1 MAKRK
6 NVNKT
11 KKRIRQIK
19 VILYI
24 VIILA
29 IVAGTYFGIFDDPF
43 GIIDTIKPDKTGT
56 VTELD
61 DGKFQLHMIDVG
73 QADAFLLR
81 IPDGKSVKNILI
93 DAGSPNKTRPD
104 TIPEYLS
111 SLGIKELEMLV
122 LTHPHYDHIGAAQK
136 VIESTNVKSVMI
148 PDCDHSTKTWIKL
161 LEKIDEKNI
170 NVIFSEVGKT
180 LAVGDAEM
188 KILAPS
194 DNMLAGKEVN
204 DYSIVAKV
212 TYGETSFMFTGDA
225 ESDSEA
231 EIIKAFPASELKCN
245 VLKVGHHGSS
255 TSSSQA
261 FLNAVKPDIAL
272 ISCGKGN
279 DYGHPHK
286 ETMQKLGDMGI
297 NIFRTDE
304 MGTVIIVSDGKTVSR
319 LEINK

>member
-6 NVNKT
+6 NVKKSVKT
-11 KKRIRQIK
+11 IK
-19 VILYI
+19 SIIYI
-24 VIILA
+24 VLVLILA
-29 IVAGTYFGIFDDPF
+29 AGAYFGIFDDPL
-43 GIIDTIKPDKTGT
+43 GVIKPDKTGT

-61 DGKFQLHMIDVG
+61 DGKLQLHMIDVG
-73 QADAFLLR
+73 QADSFLLR
-81 IPDGKSVKNILI
+81 IPDGKNVKNIII
-93 DAGSPNKTRPD
+93 DAGAPNNTRPD
-104 TIPEYLS
+104 TIPDYLS
-111 SLGIKELEMLV
+111 SLGIKELDMLI
-122 LTHPHYDHIGAAQK
+122 LTHPHYDHIGAAKK
-136 VIESTNVKSVMI
+136 VLDSVTVRTVMI
-148 PDCDHSTKTWIKL
+148 PDCDYSGKTWTNI
-161 LEKIDEKNI
+161 LETIEKKNI
-170 NVIFSEVGKT
+170 EVIFSEVGQT
-180 LAVGDAEM
+180 LDIGEAKM

-194 DNMLAGKEVN
+194 DNMLAGKETN

-231 EIIKAFPASELKCN
+231 EIIKAFSKSDLKCN

-261 FLNAVKPDIAL
+261 FLNAVNPEIAL

-319 LEINK
+319 LESK

>member
-6 NVNKT
+6 NVKKSVKT
-11 KKRIRQIK
+11 IK
-19 VILYI
+19 SIIYI
-24 VIILA
+24 VLVLVLA
-29 IVAGTYFGIFDDPF
+29 AGAYFGIFDDPL
-43 GIIDTIKPDKTGT
+43 GVAKPDKTGT

-61 DGKFQLHMIDVG
+61 DGKLQLHMIDVG
-73 QADAFLLR
+73 QADSFLLR
-81 IPDGKSVKNILI
+81 IPDGKNVKNILI
-93 DAGSPNKTRPD
+93 DAGAPNNTRPD
-104 TIPEYLS
+104 TIPDYLS
-111 SLGIKELEMLV
+111 SLGIKELDMLI

-136 VIESTNVKSVMI
+136 VLDSVTVRTVMI
-148 PDCDHSTKTWIKL
+148 PDCDYSGKTWTNI
-161 LEKIDEKNI
+161 LETIEKKNI
-170 NVIFSEVGKT
+170 EVIFSEVGQT
-180 LAVGDAEM
+180 LDIGDAKM

-194 DNMLAGKEVN
+194 DNMLAGKETN

-231 EIIKAFPASELKCN
+231 EILKAFSKSDLKCN

-261 FLNAVKPDIAL
+261 FLNAVSPEIAL

-319 LEINK
+319 LESK

>member
-6 NVNKT
+6 NT
-11 KKRIRQIK
+11 KRRHGSLKFFIYL
-19 VILYI
+19 VLA
-24 VIILA
+24 LA
-29 IVAGTYFGIFDDPF
+29 IVAGTYFGILDDPL
-43 GIIDTIKPDKTGT
+43 GVAKPEKTGT

-61 DGKFQLHMIDVG
+61 DGKLQLHMIDVG
-73 QADAFLLR
+73 QADSFLLR
-81 IPDGKSVKNILI
+81 IPDGENVKNILI
-93 DAGSPNKTRPD
+93 DAGAPNTTRPTTVTD
-104 TIPEYLS
+104 YLS
-111 SLGIKELEMLV
+111 SLGIKELDLLV
-122 LTHPHYDHIGAAQK
+122 LTHPHYDHIGVAK
-136 VIESTNVKSVMI
+136 SVIDSVTVRQVMI
-148 PDCDHSTKTWIKL
+148 PDCDYSSKTWINI
-161 LEKIDEKNI
+161 LETIEKKNI
-170 NVIFSEVGKT
+170 EVIFPEVGQVMDMGEAK
-180 LAVGDAEM
+180 M

-194 DNMLAGKEVN
+194 EKMLSGKEAN
-204 DYSIVAKV
+204 DYSIVARV

-231 EIIKAFPASELKCN
+231 EILKAFSKSDLKCN

-261 FLNAVKPDIAL
+261 FLNAVSPEIAL

-304 MGTVIIVSDGKTVSR
+304 TGTVILVSDGKTVSR
-319 LEINK
+319 LENK

>member
-1 MAKRK
+1 
-6 NVNKT
+6 
-11 KKRIRQIK
+11 
-19 VILYI
+19 
-24 VIILA
+24 
-29 IVAGTYFGIFDDPF
+29 
-43 GIIDTIKPDKTGT
+43 
-56 VTELD
+56 
-61 DGKFQLHMIDVG
+61 MIDVG
-73 QADAFLLR
+73 QADSFLLR
-81 IPDGKSVKNILI
+81 IPDGKNVKNILI
-93 DAGSPNKTRPD
+93 DAGAPNKTRPD

-111 SLGIKELEMLV
+111 SLGIKELDMLI
-122 LTHPHYDHIGAAQK
+122 LTHPHYDHIGAAKK
-136 VIESTNVKSVMI
+136 VLDSVTVRTVMI
-148 PDCDHSTKTWIKL
+148 PDCDYSGKTWTNI
-161 LEKIDEKNI
+161 LETIEKKNI
-170 NVIFSEVGKT
+170 EVIFSEVGQT
-180 LAVGDAEM
+180 LDIGEAKM

-194 DNMLAGKEVN
+194 DNMLAGKETN

-231 EIIKAFPASELKCN
+231 EIIKAFSKSDLKCN

-261 FLNAVKPDIAL
+261 FLNAVNPEIAL

-319 LEINK
+319 LESK

>member
-6 NVNKT
+6 NVKKSVKT
-11 KKRIRQIK
+11 IK
-19 VILYI
+19 SIIYI
-24 VIILA
+24 VLVLILA
-29 IVAGTYFGIFDDPF
+29 AGAYFGIFDDPL
-43 GIIDTIKPDKTGT
+43 GVIKPDKTGT

-61 DGKFQLHMIDVG
+61 DGKLQLHMIDVG
-73 QADAFLLR
+73 QADSFLLR
-81 IPDGKSVKNILI
+81 IPDGKNVKNILI
-93 DAGSPNKTRPD
+93 DAGAPNKTRPD
-104 TIPEYLS
+104 TIPDYLS
-111 SLGIKELEMLV
+111 SLGIKELDMLI
-122 LTHPHYDHIGAAQK
+122 LTHPHYDHIGAAKK
-136 VIESTNVKSVMI
+136 VFDSVTVRTVMI
-148 PDCDHSTKTWIKL
+148 PDCDYSGKTWTNI
-161 LEKIDEKNI
+161 LETIEKKNI
-170 NVIFSEVGKT
+170 EVIFSEVGQT
-180 LAVGDAEM
+180 LDIGEAKM

-194 DNMLAGKEVN
+194 DNMLAGKETN

-231 EIIKAFPASELKCN
+231 EIIKAFSKSDLKCN

-261 FLNAVKPDIAL
+261 FLNAVNPEIAL

-319 LEINK
+319 LESK

>member
-6 NVNKT
+6 SVKKSVKT
-11 KKRIRQIK
+11 IK
-19 VILYI
+19 SIIYI
-24 VIILA
+24 VLVLILA
-29 IVAGTYFGIFDDPF
+29 AGAYFGIFDDPL
-43 GIIDTIKPDKTGT
+43 GVIKPDKTGT

-61 DGKFQLHMIDVG
+61 DGKLQLHMINVG
-73 QADAFLLR
+73 QADSFLLR
-81 IPDGKSVKNILI
+81 IPDGKNVKNILI
-93 DAGSPNKTRPD
+93 DAGAPNNTRPD
-104 TIPEYLS
+104 TIPDYLS
-111 SLGIKELEMLV
+111 SLGIKELDMLI
-122 LTHPHYDHIGAAQK
+122 LTHPHYDHIGAAKK
-136 VIESTNVKSVMI
+136 VLDGVTVRTVMI
-148 PDCDHSTKTWIKL
+148 PDCDYSGKTWTNI
-161 LEKIDEKNI
+161 LETIEKKNI
-170 NVIFSEVGKT
+170 EVIFSEVGQT
-180 LAVGDAEM
+180 LDIGEAKM

-194 DNMLAGKEVN
+194 DNMLAGKETN

-231 EIIKAFPASELKCN
+231 EIIKAFSKSDLKCN

-261 FLNAVKPDIAL
+261 FLNAVNPEIAL

-319 LEINK
+319 LESK

>member
-6 NVNKT
+6 NVKKSVKT
-11 KKRIRQIK
+11 IK
-19 VILYI
+19 SIIYI
-24 VIILA
+24 VLVLILA
-29 IVAGTYFGIFDDPF
+29 AGAYFGIFDDPL
-43 GIIDTIKPDKTGT
+43 GVIKPDKTGT

-61 DGKFQLHMIDVG
+61 DGKLQLHMIDVG
-73 QADAFLLR
+73 QADSFLLR
-81 IPDGKSVKNILI
+81 IPDGKNVKNILI
-93 DAGSPNKTRPD
+93 DAGAPNKTRPD
-104 TIPEYLS
+104 TIPDYLS
-111 SLGIKELEMLV
+111 SLGIKELDMLI

-194 DNMLAGKEVN
+194 DNMLAGKETN

-231 EIIKAFPASELKCN
+231 EIIKAFSKSDLKCN

-261 FLNAVKPDIAL
+261 FLNAVNPEIAL

-286 ETMQKLGDMGI
+286 ETMQKLGDMGV

-319 LEINK
+319 LESK